1 MQVEARRGVCGCA
14 TPGTIAKGDEE
25 DFSGTAI
32 GTVLSAGIVDVFS
45 DEVVNAADLGGDA
58 APAAWAQPDPPGR
71 AIGRFWL
78 AVAAAALVT
87 GAYATQVVVPA
98 AETSPAPIAGI
109 APSYGPKT
117 VSAVPNATAI
127 VRRIWL
133 PGLDAGYDPQGLVV
147 DGAGIY
153 VSAYRS
159 DSLGVRRGPCRV
171 MRIDLET
178 GDPTGY
184 VDVPNPCGHAGG
196 LAVGGDGMLYVADTH
211 TLFATP
217 LAQAFRPGARFRQ
230 FRLGPGVIGGLAVST
245 PEGIWLGTYENG
257 PGRLFRFTVAAL
269 ARLSDGETLG
279 ASQAATVLTIP
290 DHAQGAAIGGGG
302 LWIARSDWSWG
313 TLDRLDPETGAPRRR
328 YETVPGIEGIAFGS
342 DGRLWAVS
350 EAGSRH
356 IYDHP
361 FLGLFEPFFPLV
373 FALDLSRLE

>member
-1 MQVEARRGVCGCA
+1 MIG
-14 TPGTIAKGDEE
+14 EE
-25 DFSGTAI
+25 DVSGTAI

-45 DEVVNAADLGGDA
+45 DEVVNAADLGGA
-58 APAAWAQPDPPGR
+58 ADPPER
-71 AIGRFWL
+71 AIGRCWL
-78 AVAAAALVT
+78 AVTAAALVT
-87 GAYATQVVVPA
+87 GAYAAPVVIPA
-98 AETSPAPIAGI
+98 AEISPMPIAGI

-117 VSAVPNATAI
+117 VSAVPNAAAI

-133 PGLDAGYDPQGLVV
+133 PGLDAGYDPQGLAV
-147 DGAGIY
+147 DGGGIY

-178 GDPTGY
+178 GDSTGY
-184 VDVPNPCGHAGG
+184 IDVPSPCGHAGG

-217 LAQAFRPGARFRQ
+217 LAQAFDPGARFPQ
-230 FRLGPGVIGGLAVST
+230 FPLGPGLIGGLAVST
-245 PEGIWLGTYENG
+245 PDGIWLGTYENR
-257 PGRLFRFTVAAL
+257 PGRLFRFTAATL

-279 ASQAATVLTIP
+279 ASQAVTVLTIP

-313 TLDRLDPETGAPRRR
+313 TLDRLDPETGAPQRR
-328 YETVPGIEGIAFGS
+328 YEIAPGTEGIAFGS
-342 DGRLWAVS
+342 AGRLWAVS

-356 IYDHP
+356 IYDYP